1 MIRTVISFDP
11 EDKAWLDRTA
21 KAGRTRMTELVR
33 RAIRQFRER
42 SEADPGQFERLLRET
57 AGTWKRGDGLAYQ
70 KRLRRDWN
78 RSK

>member
-1 MIRTVISFDP
+1 MIRTVISLER

-21 KAGRTRMTELVR
+21 KASRTRMTELVR

-42 SEADPGQFERLLRET
+42 TEADPGQFARLLRET
-57 AGTWKRGDGLAYQ
+57 AGSWKHGDGLAYQ

-78 RSK
+78 RRK